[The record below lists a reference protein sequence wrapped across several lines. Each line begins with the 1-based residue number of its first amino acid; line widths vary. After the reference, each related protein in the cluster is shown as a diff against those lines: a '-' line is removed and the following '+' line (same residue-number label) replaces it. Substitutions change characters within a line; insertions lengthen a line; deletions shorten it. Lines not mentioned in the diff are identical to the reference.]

1 MKKLVVVA
9 AMLFI
14 GAALKA
20 QMPYD
25 SAKGK
30 VVYTEVVQVDGALT
44 KDVIYTGIRAWFAQK
59 YNSASH
65 VLKMDDKETGT
76 LVCKAIDKVTPKLS
90 LGASVDFTVSYTLT
104 IMIKDGRYK
113 YEIQEFYVDNKNRIE
128 EYLNPVNKRAAKL
141 LNQIVE
147 QTDNDMRALISS
159 LKKSVNT
166 TSDSNW

>member
-9 AMLFI
+9 AMSFI

-25 SAKGK
+25 SAKGR
-30 VVYTEVVQVDGALT
+30 VIYTEVVQVSGAPT

-59 YNSASH
+59 YNSATH
-65 VLKMDDKETGT
+65 VLKMDDKENGT
-76 LVCKAIDKVTPKLS
+76 LICKAIDKVTPQLS
-90 LGASVDFTVSYTLT
+90 LGGTVNFSVSYTLS

-113 YEIQEFYVDNKNRIE
+113 YEITEFQVDDKNRIE

-147 QTDNDMRALISS
+147 QTDNDMRALIAS